1 MDENRDLIRLKVVFN
16 DKKRINKWLADLLG
30 KDPATISKWSTN
42 TYNLNL
48 SNLIIMV

>member
-1 MDENRDLIRLKVVFN
+1 MDENRDLIRLKVVLN
-16 DKKRINKWLADLLG
+16 DKKRINKWLANLLG
-30 KDPATISKWSTN
+30 KDPATISKRSTN